1 MGAVAVHRPVAG
13 SYTSALDNEVYC
25 AASGAPPVTSSLPL
39 NSRVVV
45 WFSRAI
51 ASEPVTVHVPVA
63 GSYSSAVDNAEPVLR
78 LWPPATSTFPLGSNV
93 AVCVVRNVVN
103 APLAVQ
109 VPVAGL
115 YSSELVRRT
124 VPLKPPTTRTVPL
137 GSNVAECPAR
147 APLSAPVVVK
157 EAAPACCVTDK
168 LSASAANAS
177 ASRTTI
183 LGCVFIKFAV
193 Y

>member
-1 MGAVAVHRPVAG
+1 MGAVAVHAPVAG

-51 ASEPVTVHVPVA
+51 ASEPIAVHVPAA
-63 GSYSSAVDNAEPVLR
+63 GSYSSQVVVEPEALT
-78 LWPPATSTFPLGSNV
+78 WPPAASTFPLDSNV

-157 EAAPACCVTDK
+157 EAALACCVTDK